1 MAALVAFCVVSTMKQ
16 LLILAAGLVLA
27 APAALAQTTAPAPSS
42 TATAAVSAGQ
52 RKAAEDLMLAMQ
64 MEKNTN
70 SALDQMLT
78 AQLTQRPELK
88 PVEPEMR
95 NFLTKYMGWAS
106 LKEDM
111 VQLYASEFS
120 EKELKDLTKF
130 YSSSTGQKFIGKQS
144 ALMIAGMELSQR
156 RMQENLPELQRS
168 IEAKMKTTQQ

>member
-1 MAALVAFCVVSTMKQ
+1 MKQ
-16 LLILAAGLVLA
+16 VIILAAGLLLA
-27 APAALAQTTAPAPSS
+27 APAALAQTTAPATGS
-42 TATAAVSAGQ
+42 TATASVSAGQ
-52 RKAAEDLMLAMQ
+52 RKAAEELMLAMQ

-70 SALDQMLT
+70 AALDQMLV
-78 AQLTQRPELK
+78 AQMAQRPELK

-95 NFLTKYMGWAS
+95 SFLTKYMGWAS

-111 VQLYASEFS
+111 VQLYAKEFS

-144 ALMIAGMELSQR
+144 ALMVAGMELSQR

-168 IEAKMKTTQQ
+168 IEAKMKTTEQ